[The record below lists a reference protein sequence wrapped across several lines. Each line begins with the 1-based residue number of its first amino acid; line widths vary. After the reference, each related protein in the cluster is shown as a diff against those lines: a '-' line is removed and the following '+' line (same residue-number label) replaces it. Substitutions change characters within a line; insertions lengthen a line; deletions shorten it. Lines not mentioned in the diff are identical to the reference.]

1 VSGGKVKTDE
11 KHDGGVV
18 LVPPSKSIKLRKMV
32 LPERAATATAAS
44 GANKYLESRSRVR
57 ELLAQSKKAEWVSH
71 ASGPGEEEDSNKI
84 ASRPKEEA
92 LDIDLKGSKGSK
104 RGKERGRGWG
114 GDTVGEVLMPDMSLD
129 QLASKASRGDV
140 RAKAAVG
147 IRMLFNEEQPSLP
160 LAETGVRKQTALQPA
175 PASLGA
181 VGDLEETSRMGLPFY
196 PTGLEE
202 AGEGNGE
209 LLEEEEEGDFEDPDL
224 RQALYW
230 LRDAARQNITAAQ
243 RFLGHCYL
251 RGIGVQQNNK
261 TGIGWIAR
269 AAKTGNGA
277 AQFEMGRAWEEGVG
291 LGRNLTKALACYKK
305 AADAGWPEGHIWLG
319 HAAVRGMHA
328 AASLSGA
335 GDVWAALESYSSAA
349 AMGIA
354 EAWLYLGSLY
364 YSGVEGS
371 EERAGH
377 GGKGVGGGKE
387 EKDRAHG
394 RRGVKPSDKG
404 RKECEGFKTS
414 ETMAFRCWREGAI
427 LGDAEA
433 MFLLGLMYL
442 KGSKVEQSDRKG
454 THSQKCASVA
464 LSRKRY

>member
-1 VSGGKVKTDE
+1 VKAEE
-11 KHDGGVV
+11 KQDGGVV
-18 LVPPSKSIKLRKMV
+18 LVPPSKSVKLRKMF

-44 GANKYLESRSRVR
+44 AANKYLASRSRVR

-71 ASGPGEEEDSNKI
+71 ASGPGEEEDANKI
-84 ASRPKEEA
+84 ASRQEEEA
-92 LDIDLKGSKGSK
+92 LDVDLKGRKGSK
-104 RGKERGRGWG
+104 RGKERGGGG

-129 QLASKASRGDV
+129 QIAAKASRGDV
-140 RAKAAVG
+140 RAKAAIG
-147 IRMLFNEEQPSLP
+147 IRMLFNDEQPSLP
-160 LAETGVRKQTALQPA
+160 LAEVHVRKQTAVQPPA
-175 PASLGA
+175 PASLG
-181 VGDLEETSRMGLPFY
+181 VEEDLEETSRMGLPFY

-202 AGEGNGE
+202 AGKGNGE
-209 LLEEEEEGDFEDPDL
+209 LLEEEEGDFEDPDL

-251 RGIGVQQNNK
+251 RGIGVEQNNK
-261 TGIGWIAR
+261 TGVGWIAL

-277 AQFEMGRAWEEGVG
+277 AQYEMGRAWEEGVG
-291 LGRNLTKALACYKK
+291 LGRNMTKALACYKK

-328 AASLSGA
+328 TASHAGA
-335 GDVWAALESYSSAA
+335 GDVWAALESYSRAA

-364 YSGVEGS
+364 YSGVEGG
-371 EERAGH
+371 EERAGQ
-377 GGKGVGGGKE
+377 GAKGVGGGKQ

-394 RRGVKPSDKG
+394 RRGVKPSGKE
-404 RKECEGFKTS
+404 RKETEGFKTS

-427 LGDAEA
+427 LGDPEA

-454 THSQKCASVA
+454 THSQKCYFQW
-464 LSRKRY
+464 LYLGILPGH